1 MFLCSW
7 SCFGVTVANH
17 NIVHVPIFHNRH
29 LNSLMNVILT
39 LSFGHPSSTYVPGH
53 NLSHHKHT
61 QTKKDFM
68 RTTKVNQKWN
78 ALNLVVFFYL
88 IAQDTMKNDWKY
100 FRAQRKL
107 NRPIWKQVRLEIIAL
122 LLCHGILVISDIK
135 KYLIY
140 VYLSQLFAKYAIT
153 TMNLLQHD
161 GCLQQFTE
169 EGKHN
174 HSRNFTGS
182 FLNFWAMNNGYHA
195 AHHLYPGIHWSELPK
210 VHKEK
215 VEPFTHPNL
224 NQSDIGS
231 YLYDAYVSPGVR
243 KNFDGSEYKWEEPG
257 EDEDWFYDQTE
268 THSDEKVKY
277 L

>member
-1 MFLCSW
+1 M
-7 SCFGVTVANH
+7 
-17 NIVHVPIFHNRH
+17 NI
-29 LNSLMNVILT
+29 ILT

-68 RTTKVNQKWN
+68 RTTKVNQRWN

-100 FRAQRKL
+100 FRAQRRL

-122 LLCHGILVISDIK
+122 LFCHGILVISDIK
-135 KYLIY
+135 KYLLY
-140 VYLSQLFAKYAIT
+140 VYISQLFAKYAIT

-174 HSRNFTGS
+174 HSRNFTGN
-182 FLNFWAMNNGYHA
+182 FLNFWAMNNGFHA

-210 VHKEK
+210 VHEEK

-224 NQSDIGS
+224 NQTDIGS
-231 YLYDAYVSPGVR
+231 YLYEAYISPGVR